1 MQKTMTITCEQ
12 IVAARRSLHNELPTE
27 LLLLRAEDR
36 IGYQIV
42 DQIEKMYLD
51 EKIKIMHR
59 QYISTSWNLVQSI
72 IQKIVIGDGAILCMF
87 NVEWVIFLVR
97 ALNLDMHRIFFVD
110 DAIDNPDGSG
120 KIRSIKSTALVK
132 LLGFPKENIIRF
144 DPDRIIKD
152 AKMKFDYIL
161 ANPPYQDPDNKA
173 KNNKLW
179 HKIVKKICSPQH
191 LNDNGF
197 VGIICPKSI
206 FEHSVGIGEWF
217 KSAID
222 NKIFSLRNATVHE
235 SQVFAGVSIETCDFL
250 VRLGEH
256 DSIEIPEVGDEL
268 NRSILQKMVSYS
280 RFLPIV
286 EENVGLFKN
295 DAEPDGEFEV
305 YQSGMKTFRTSNV
318 DPNTIGR
325 LKIVFPFSSSY
336 TKQFITTQP
345 TCQFNK
351 VMYVESEEQAR
362 NIMSFTLSM
371 LYRFFAAKYKKT
383 AGFTPAVKN
392 SMLPMLDY
400 SRSWTD
406 DEIFNF
412 FGISQEERALIES
425 SLPKKKK

>member
-1 MQKTMTITCEQ
+1 VLKKDVNT
-12 IVAARRSLHNELPTE
+12 
-27 LLLLRAEDR
+27 
-36 IGYQIV
+36 
-42 DQIEKMYLD
+42 
-51 EKIKIMHR
+51 
-59 QYISTSWNLVQSI
+59 
-72 IQKIVIGDGAILCMF
+72 
-87 NVEWVIFLVR
+87 
-97 ALNLDMHRIFFVD
+97 IFFVD
-110 DAIDNPDGSG
+110 DGLDMNDGTG
-120 KIRSIKSTALVK
+120 KISSIKAQLVVDM
-132 LLGFPKENIIRF
+132 LGVPKENIIHHSK
-144 DPDRIIKD
+144 IEGNT
-152 AKMKFDYIL
+152 MKFEYIVG
-161 ANPPYQDPDNKA
+161 NPPYQDPDNKA

-179 HKIVKKICSPQH
+179 HKIIKKICSSQY
-191 LNDNGF
+191 LNDNGY
-197 VGIICPKSI
+197 VGIVCPKSV

-235 SQVFAGVSIETCDFL
+235 SQVFAGVSIETCDFI

-268 NRSILQKMVSYS
+268 NRSILQKMVSYG

-295 DAEPDGEFEV
+295 DADPDGEFEV
-305 YQSGMKTFRTSNV
+305 YQSGMKTFRSSNV

-400 SRSWTD
+400 SRIWTD
-406 DEIFNF
+406 DEIFDF

-425 SLPKKKK
+425 SLPKNKK